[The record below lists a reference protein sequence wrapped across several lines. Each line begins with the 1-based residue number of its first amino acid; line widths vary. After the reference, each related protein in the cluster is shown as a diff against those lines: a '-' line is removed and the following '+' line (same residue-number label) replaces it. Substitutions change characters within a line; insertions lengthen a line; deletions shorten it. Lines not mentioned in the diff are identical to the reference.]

1 MKKCFTITALRTAE
15 DFQGY
20 QNLLREGTFSA
31 IEIFFPSTV
40 PEQNA
45 YKLNVQKL
53 LFPFPGLEV
62 IMHLPFGK
70 ASDLCDWDHLPET
83 ISKMKA
89 GMDFGA
95 PFQVKKLTLHLGFVK
110 KAIPREEYLARITE
124 TLKDLCDYAEKLGM
138 TVMIENMPTEKEL
151 GYSPEEILD
160 IIVRTGKPNLKFIF
174 DIGHAH
180 VASGLD
186 LAYLSVLKDY
196 LCHLHLSD
204 NHGVSDEHRNLGFG
218 TVDFLAFFSK
228 LREIGYDQTFCL
240 EILHKSEADLRSYA
254 AEFDRL
260 AALSGLSEIKY

>member
-1 MKKCFTITALRTAE
+1 MKKCFTITALRTAD

-20 QNLLREGTFSA
+20 QNLLKDGVFSA

-40 PEQNA
+40 SEQNA
-45 YKLNVQKL
+45 YKLKVQKL
-53 LFPFPGLEV
+53 LSPFPDLEV

-70 ASDLCDWDHLPET
+70 ASDLCDGDHLVLT

-89 GMDFGA
+89 GMDFAGA
-95 PFQVKKLTLHLGFVK
+95 FGVKKLTLHLGFVK
-110 KAIPREEYLARITE
+110 KPLPREEYLARITE
-124 TLKDLCDYAEKLGM
+124 TLKDLCDYADKLGM
-138 TVMIENMPTEKEL
+138 TVMIENIPTEKEL
-151 GYSPEEILD
+151 GCTPEEILD
-160 IIVRTGKPNLKFIF
+160 IIRRTGKPNLKFIF

-180 VASGLD
+180 VAPGSD
-186 LAYLSVLKDY
+186 LSYLSVLKDY
-196 LCHLHLSD
+196 LSHLHLSD
-204 NHGVSDEHRNLGFG
+204 NHGVRDEHRNLGYG

-240 EILHKSEADLRSYA
+240 EILHKNEADLRSFA

>member
-20 QNLLREGTFSA
+20 SNLLQDGVYSA
-31 IEIFFPSTV
+31 IEVFFPDSD
-40 PEQNA
+40 PDRIIYQ
-45 YKLNVQKL
+45 KNVQK
-53 LFPFPGLEV
+53 FFSPFPALEV

-70 ASDLCDWDHLPET
+70 NNDLCDENRLPAA

-95 PFQVKKLTLHLGFVK
+95 EFGTKKATLHLGYVK
-110 KAIPREEYLARITE
+110 KARPREEYIARITGV
-124 TLKDLCDYAEKLGM
+124 LKDLCDYADRLGM

-151 GYSPEEILD
+151 GCSPEEILD
-160 IIVRTGKPNLKFIF
+160 IIRRTGKPNLKFIF

-180 VASGLD
+180 VASGPD
-186 LAYLSVLKDY
+186 LAYLAVLKDR

-204 NHGVSDEHRNLGFG
+204 NHGVNDEHRGFGSG
-218 TVDFLAFFSK
+218 TVDFPAFFSK

-240 EILHKSEADLRSYA
+240 EILHKNEADLRSYA

-260 AALSGLSEIKY
+260 AALSGLSEIKC

>member
-20 QNLLREGTFSA
+20 QNLLLDGTFLA

-40 PEQNA
+40 PEQKA
-45 YKLNVQKL
+45 YRENVSKL
-53 LFPFPGLEV
+53 LSPFPDLEV

-70 ASDLCDWDHLPET
+70 TSDLCDWDQLPET
-83 ISKMKA
+83 IQRMKA
-89 GMDFGA
+89 AMDFGF
-95 PFQVKKLTLHLGFVK
+95 PFGVKKLTLHLGYVK
-110 KAIPREEYLARITE
+110 KTIPREEYLERIVK
-124 TLKDLCDYAEKLGM
+124 TLKDLCDYAKKLEM

-151 GYSPEEILD
+151 GYAPEEILD

-180 VASGLD
+180 VATGLD
-186 LAYLSVLKDY
+186 LAYLTVLKDY

-204 NHGVSDEHRNLGFG
+204 NHGIRDEHREIGFG
-218 TVDFLAFFSK
+218 NVDFLAFFTK

-240 EILHKSEADLRSYA
+240 EILHKNEADLRSYA